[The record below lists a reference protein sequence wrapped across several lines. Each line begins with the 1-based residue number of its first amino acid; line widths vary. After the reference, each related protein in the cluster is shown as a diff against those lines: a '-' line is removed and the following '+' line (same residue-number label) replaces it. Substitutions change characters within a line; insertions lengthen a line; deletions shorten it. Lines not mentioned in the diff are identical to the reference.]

1 MAGLDGA
8 PCALLCIDL
17 DGFKPVNDR
26 HGHAVGDALLQQL
39 AERLR
44 AALGEGDCAAR
55 LGGDEF
61 TILLADAA
69 PAPALGFALRLQARL
84 AELYDLGTGSPI
96 RIGAAIGVAC
106 APLHATRA
114 QCLAER
120 ADAAMYAAK
129 RLGHP
134 YLWDASL
141 GLGAADPGGT
151 APP

>member
-1 MAGLDGA
+1 M
-8 PCALLCIDL
+8 
-17 DGFKPVNDR
+17 NDR
-26 HGHAVGDALLQQL
+26 HGHAVGDALLRHL

-44 AALGEGDCAAR
+44 AALGAGDCAAR

-61 TILLADAA
+61 TILLGDAA

-84 AELYDLGTGSPI
+84 AEPYDLGTGSPI

-106 APLHATRA
+106 APLHATRPEA
-114 QCLAER
+114 LVER

-134 YLWDASL
+134 YLWDDALDL
-141 GLGAADPGGT
+141 GPVGPGG
-151 APP
+151 AVPA